1 MRQKRRTTH
10 VDVRLPGH
18 IQTGFVLDLKAL
30 LAKLKDYDTKGEY
43 LYSQCFSKYC
53 ETDSSS
59 AEVRR
64 IAAID
69 KWMSAESRN
78 EKTNSR
84 LFYFRAVEKDLG
96 WIDYEVLLR
105 KIQRIIRQVLGPLRY
120 SVLET
125 GAHTNGASTRIGRSP
140 KAAIEKVTGSA
151 HGSRRAKQ
159 HWDTVN
165 KFTVLEAQNVTY
177 AENSEMFTVPKSSD
191 IDRVACKEPEINM
204 FLQRSVGNYIR
215 TRLKR
220 VARIDLND
228 QERNKTL
235 AASAVRLGLATIDL
249 SSASDSIS
257 RELVRELLPMDWFD
271 LLDDLRS
278 AAVLIKDYP
287 KKGMH
292 TMHNLQMMSSMGNGY
307 TFELESLIFYA
318 ITRAVC
324 WMSGVRGTI
333 SVYGDDII
341 APSRIVP
348 RLKRIF
354 DIFGFKLNMKKTFA
368 TGPFRESCGG
378 HYYNGLDVSPFY
390 VRGPVTTIIDV
401 IHILNRLLEWDGRG
415 WGFIS
420 NPDVLAFHRK
430 WSLTVP
436 RILWGGVDV
445 ESTCALV
452 TGHRPRKC
460 LQPIRKPVRYDGES
474 GLTAWLV
481 SRRLMGEIP
490 LVIDPVREVGY
501 KYRPLFTI
509 EGQTSWS
516 PWLLAQTE

>member
-18 IQTGFVLDLKAL
+18 ISRGFVSSLKAL
-30 LAKLKDYDTKGEY
+30 LEELKDYDTKGEY
-43 LYSQCFSKYC
+43 LFEQCFSKYC

-64 IAAID
+64 LAAIH
-69 KWMSAESRN
+69 KWMDAEARN

-84 LFYFRAVEKDLG
+84 LFYFRAIEKDLG
-96 WIDYEVLLR
+96 WIEYEVLLR
-105 KIQRIIRQVLGPLRY
+105 KIRRLIRQVLGPLRY

-125 GAHTNGASTRIGRSP
+125 GAHTNGASTRIKRSP

-159 HWDTVN
+159 HWDIVN
-165 KFTVLEAQNVTY
+165 KFTILEAQNVTY

-191 IDRVACKEPEINM
+191 IDRVACKEPEVNM

-215 TRLKR
+215 ARLKR
-220 VARIDLND
+220 CARIDLND
-228 QERNKTL
+228 QTRNQQL
-235 AASAVRLGLATIDL
+235 AASAVKLGLATIDL
-249 SSASDSIS
+249 SSASDSIC
-257 RELVRELLPMDWFD
+257 RELVRELLPDEWFE

-278 AAVLIKDYP
+278 ASVLIKDYP
-287 KKGMH
+287 EKGVDRLH
-292 TMHNLQMMSSMGNGY
+292 TLQMMSSMGNGY

-324 WMSGVRGTI
+324 WLSGKKGTI

-341 APSRIVP
+341 APASVVP
-348 RLKRIF
+348 RLKRVF
-354 DIFGFKLNMKKTFA
+354 DIFGFRLNMKKTFA
-368 TGPFRESCGG
+368 RGPFRESCGK
-378 HYYNGLDVSPFY
+378 HYYNGLDISPFY
-390 VRGPVTTIIDV
+390 VRGPVSTIIDV

-420 NPDVLAFHRK
+420 NPSVLTFHRK
-430 WSLTVP
+430 WSGIVP
-436 RILWGGVDV
+436 EVLWGGIDV
-445 ESTCALV
+445 ESTAALV
-452 TGHRPRKC
+452 TGHRPRLC
-460 LQPIRKPVRYDGES
+460 IQPIRKTVRYDGES

-481 SRRLMGEIP
+481 GRRLMGEIP
-490 LVIDPVREVGY
+490 LVIDPVNEVGY
-501 KYRPLFTI
+501 RYRPLRSL
-509 EGQTSWS
+509 EEQTSWS
-516 PWLLAQTE
+516 PWLLTQLE